1 MFFKKP
7 KPSSPTQADA
17 FATFR
22 FSPNDILF
30 KAGQAGLSLRA
41 QADVLPA
48 RIVAPWCSWR
58 CSRRV
63 YSWKRRYP
71 IFRRSPSY
79 PSISSLQNELR
90 FEQPCMATRRYALKF
105 MPARR
110 P

>member
-41 QADVLPA
+41 QADVLQDEA
-48 RIVAPWCSWR
+48 ADLRRRIDSWR
-58 CSRRV
+58 KHVRC
-63 YSWKRRYP
+63 
-71 IFRRSPSY
+71 
-79 PSISSLQNELR
+79 
-90 FEQPCMATRRYALKF
+90 
-105 MPARR
+105 
-110 P
+110 